1 MQITIKYEP
10 VEKRHRASTNAI
22 IQALQTLAS
31 NPTDPTGAP
40 GWFTLERKYAVT
52 ARSVAKELGIK
63 VRVEVL
69 ETGCRVR
76 LKLKDEDD
84 DPNQITMGEVLNPA
98 PITTQDSPAPDDEG
112 LDFNK

>member
-40 GWFTLERKYAVT
+40 GWFTLEQKYAVT

-84 DPNQITMGEVLNPA
+84 DPNQITMGEVLNPTTPAQSNSA
-98 PITTQDSPAPDDEG
+98 PNDDG
-112 LDFNK
+112 LNFGK

>member
-40 GWFTLERKYAVT
+40 GWFTLEQKYAVT

-76 LKLKDEDD
+76 LKSKDD
-84 DPNQITMGEVLNPA
+84 DDGPNQITMGEVLNPTTPTQGDSA
-98 PITTQDSPAPDDEG
+98 PSDDG
-112 LDFNK
+112 LNFSK

>member
-84 DPNQITMGEVLNPA
+84 DPNQITMGEVLNPTTPIQGDSA
-98 PITTQDSPAPDDEG
+98 PSDNG
-112 LDFNK
+112 LNFGK

>member
-10 VEKRHRASTNAI
+10 VSKRHRASTNAI

-31 NPTDPTGAP
+31 NPTDPSGAP
-40 GWFTLERKYAVT
+40 GWFTLEKKYAVT
-52 ARSVAKELGIK
+52 ARSAAKELGMK

-69 ETGCRVR
+69 DSGCRVR

-84 DPNQITMGEVLNPA
+84 DPNQLTMGEVLDPKA
-98 PITTQDSPAPDDEG
+98 KSEKPDDG
-112 LDFNK
+112 LNFNN

>member
-1 MQITIKYEP
+1 M
-10 VEKRHRASTNAI
+10 
-22 IQALQTLAS
+22 
-31 NPTDPTGAP
+31 
-40 GWFTLERKYAVT
+40 
-52 ARSVAKELGIK
+52 
-63 VRVEVL
+63 
-69 ETGCRVR
+69 R